1 MARED
6 QSKALKRSG
15 HALLKMA
22 DIARLAGVS
31 TSTVSRALAESP
43 AIPAKTR
50 QQIQK
55 IAADSGYVINQAAQR
70 LRSSRTRTI
79 GVAIPLG
86 HESDQLI
93 SDPFFLQLFGH
104 IADEVSLRNHDV
116 LLSRVPAPKPGWLVR
131 HVQSQKADGYIIVGQ
146 SDQHAELNAAA
157 RAFLPLIVW
166 GAHLPEQ
173 AYCSVGSDNV
183 GGGRAAVDR
192 LLEAGR
198 RRIVFLGAAPLPEI
212 QMRLQG
218 YLSGLERAGVQ
229 ADPELIVP
237 AHFTGDTAL
246 AAVQDLISRGI
257 EFDAIFAASDVI
269 ALSALRALQASG
281 VSVPDQVAVVGF
293 DDLDVARHS
302 HPQLTT
308 IRQDLKRGAATV
320 VEFLFRRMAGE
331 ETPSAT
337 LPIALVERDSTPPIP
352 GRAPGDA

>member
-1 MARED
+1 MQGASRPRAA
-6 QSKALKRSG
+6 KAQRQ
-15 HALLKMA
+15 APLKMA

-43 AIPAKTR
+43 AIPLKTR
-50 QQIQK
+50 QEIQR
-55 IAADSGYVINQAAQR
+55 IAAEHGYVINQAAQR
-70 LRSSRTRTI
+70 LRSNRTRTI
-79 GVAIPLG
+79 GIAIPLG

-93 SDPFFLQLFGH
+93 SDPFFLQLFGL
-104 IADEVSLRNHDV
+104 IADEVSARDYDV
-116 LLSRVPAPKPGWLVR
+116 LLSRLPAPKPGWLRR

-157 RAFLPLIVW
+157 RTFLPLVVW

-173 AYCSVGSDNV
+173 VYCSVGSDNV

-192 LLEAGR
+192 LIQAGR
-198 RRIVFLGAAPLPEI
+198 KRIVFLGAAPLPEI
-212 QMRLQG
+212 ELRLQG
-218 YLSGLERAGVQ
+218 YRNGLERAGLKV
-229 ADPELIVP
+229 DPELILP

-246 AAVQDLISRGI
+246 AAVQDLISRRV
-257 EFDAIFAASDVI
+257 EFDAVFAASDVI

-281 VSVPDQVAVVGF
+281 LAVPDQVAVVGF
-293 DDLDVARHS
+293 DDLELAQHS
-302 HPQLTT
+302 HPRLST

-337 LPIALVERDSTPPIP
+337 LPITLVDRESTPPP
-352 GRAPGDA
+352 GPSTS

>member
-1 MARED
+1 MDGASR
-6 QSKALKRSG
+6 LRTVKRQG
-15 HALLKMA
+15 PAPLKMA

-43 AIPAKTR
+43 AIPLKTR
-50 QQIQK
+50 HEIQR
-55 IAADSGYVINQAAQR
+55 IAAENGYVINQAAQR
-70 LRSSRTRTI
+70 LRSNRTRTI

-86 HESDQLI
+86 HEADQLI

-104 IADEVSLRNHDV
+104 IADEVSLRSFDV
-116 LLSRVPAPKPGWLVR
+116 LLSRVPSPKPGWLVR

-146 SDQHAELNAAA
+146 SDQHEELNAAA
-157 RAFLPLIVW
+157 RAFLPLVVW

-192 LLEAGR
+192 LIETGR

-218 YLSGLERAGVQ
+218 YRTGLERAGLPV
-229 ADPELIVP
+229 DPELILP

-246 AAVQDLISRGI
+246 AAVQDLISRGVQ
-257 EFDAIFAASDVI
+257 FDAIFAASDVI

-293 DDLDVARHS
+293 DDLELAQHS
-302 HPQLTT
+302 HPRLTT

-337 LPIALVERDSTPPIP
+337 LPIALVERDSTPPVA
-352 GRAPGDA
+352 GRALSDT